1 MRFIKI
7 NTRKGTNIDRV
18 LKKASEKDVVN
29 VYRQDEDTLVVGV
42 PSLDKGQSEVY
53 INKVFDLNTLT
64 TGSVFYYETK
74 ITFYFEIRYYGKSI
88 YLINI
93 IK

>member
-7 NTRKGTNIDRV
+7 IARKGTNIDLV
-18 LKKASEKDVVN
+18 LVKASELDAVS
-29 VYRQDEDTLVVGV
+29 VYRQDAETLVVGV
-42 PSLDKGQSEVY
+42 PSLDKGETEVY
-53 INKVFDLNTLT
+53 VNKAFDLNRPHI
-64 TGSVFYYETK
+64 GSVFYYETK
-74 ITFYFEIRYYGKSI
+74 NSFYFEIRYNEKSL

>member
-7 NTRKGTNIDRV
+7 KARKRTKLDRV
-18 LKKASEKDVVN
+18 LDVARAKDFVN
-29 VYRQDEDTLVVGV
+29 VYRQDSDTLVVGV
-42 PSLDKGQSEVY
+42 PSLDKGETEVY
-53 INKVFDLNTLT
+53 LNKVFNLNSRD
-64 TGSVFYYETK
+64 TGSVFHYETK
-74 ITFYFEIRYYGKSI
+74 ITFYFEIRYNGESI